1 MYYYQKI
8 DEYESIYGVNPL
20 YLLVNYAS
28 GYTEE
33 KNVNK
38 YLNFNTTDE
47 NKELLK
53 NIKMFEM
60 KLKTK
65 SKQ

>member
-1 MYYYQKI
+1 M
-8 DEYESIYGVNPL
+8 
-20 YLLVNYAS
+20 LVNYAS

-38 YLNFNTTDE
+38 YLIFNTTDE

>member
-1 MYYYQKI
+1 MQTDVLKKKNEN
-8 DEYESIYGVNPL
+8 EYLI
-20 YLLVNYAS
+20 
-28 GYTEE
+28 
-33 KNVNK
+33 
-38 YLNFNTTDE
+38 FDTTYE

-60 KLKTK
+60 ELKTK

>member
-1 MYYYQKI
+1 M
-8 DEYESIYGVNPL
+8 
-20 YLLVNYAS
+20 LVNYAS